1 MAICGEN
8 EVSVASLVVHET
20 RWRRINIL
28 RFALWD
34 SYLSEPSTVA
44 LFYDVGCGR
53 LMYQTKTLQRVVKWV
68 SPNSR
73 DPGTVMVSTALVT
86 GTA

>member
-1 MAICGEN
+1 MAICDVD

-28 RFALWD
+28 RFALCN
-34 SYLSEPSTVA
+34 SYLCEPSTVA
-44 LFYDVGCGR
+44 LIYNVRCGK
-53 LMYQTKTLQRVVKWV
+53 LTYQMLDVKWV

-73 DPGTVMVSTALVT
+73 DPRTIMVSTALAT